1 MRTNKAII
9 ISGLLSEWVFVE
21 KERNTLFRYDLQFL
35 EEFLEE
41 ISRPHFNKYDILRIN
56 YADLDKQSK
65 DLLDEINHDIIT
77 FSKESK
83 AFNKLWNLYKE
94 D

>member
-21 KERNTLFRYDLQFL
+21 KERNVLFRYDLQFFDD
-35 EEFLEE
+35 FLEE
-41 ISRPHFNKYDILRIN
+41 VARPHFNKYDILRIN
-56 YADLDKQSK
+56 YDDLDKEGK
-65 DLLDEINHDIIT
+65 DLLDEIHHDIIT
-77 FSKESK
+77 SSKKSK
-83 AFNKLWNLYKE
+83 AFNELWNLYKE

>member
-21 KERNTLFRYDLQFL
+21 KERDVLFKYDLQFL
-35 EEFLEE
+35 DEFLEE
-41 ISRPHFNKYDILRIN
+41 IARPHFNKYDIVKVN
-56 YADLDKQSK
+56 YADLDNQCK
-65 DLLDEINHDIIT
+65 DLIDEIHHDVTT

-83 AFNKLWNLYKE
+83 AFNEFWNLYKE

>member
-9 ISGLLSEWVFVE
+9 MSGLLSEWVFVE

-35 EEFLEE
+35 DEFLEE
-41 ISRPHFNKYDILRIN
+41 IARPHFNKYDILRIN

-65 DLLDEINHDIIT
+65 DLLNEIQHDIIT

-83 AFNKLWNLYKE
+83 AFNELWNLYKE

>member
-56 YADLDKQSK
+56 YNDLDKEGK
-65 DLLDEINHDIIT
+65 DLVDEIYHDITIS
-77 FSKESK
+77 SKKSK

>member
-9 ISGLLSEWVFVE
+9 IFGLLSKGVFVE
-21 KERNTLFRYDLQFL
+21 KERNTLFGYDLQFFD
-35 EEFLEE
+35 EFLKE
-41 ISRPHFNKYDILRIN
+41 IARPHFNKYDILRIN
-56 YADLDKQSK
+56 YDDLDKEGR
-65 DLLDEINHDIIT
+65 DLVDEINHDVIT